1 MQICCV
7 GCGVFVVDELKN
19 DFDEIVLYFYNPNIW
34 PSTEYDRR
42 LEEAKKI
49 AEKFH
54 YEIIIAENNHSE
66 WLGMVKGLEGEPEK
80 GKRCLVCY
88 HDRLEA
94 TAQKAKELGFDYFG
108 TTLTTSPHKDA
119 VIISEMGLALENKY
133 NIKYLDRDFKKGD
146 GFKKSC
152 QITKELNLYRQT
164 YCGCEFSIRK

>member
-7 GCGVFVVDELKN
+7 GCGVYVVEALKSE
-19 DFDEIVLYFYNPNIW
+19 FSEIVLYFYNPNIW
-34 PSTEYDRR
+34 PNEEYMRR

-49 AEKFH
+49 AAKFE
-54 YEIIIAENNHSE
+54 YRIIIADYDHSG
-66 WLGMVKGLEGEPEK
+66 WLDMVKGLEAELEK
-80 GKRCLVCY
+80 GKRCLLCY
-88 HDRLEA
+88 RDRLDA
-94 TAQKAKELGFDYFG
+94 AAKKAQELGFDYFG

-119 VIISEMGLALENKY
+119 SVISGVGLEIAQKY
-133 NIKYLDRDFKKGD
+133 GINYLDKDFKKDD